1 MSSYDMANYDFSVD
15 PENLFAR
22 TDKVMELRVFVD
34 SNDSEFIE
42 TYRSAILQ
50 HNTNIFFNPF
60 YDAGFDLLCPDN
72 YKCLGGCVTK
82 INFQIKSCARIICE
96 NGQCV
101 YTGFYMYPRSSL
113 SKTFLRLAN
122 SVGIIDSGYR
132 GDLIGAFDCG
142 AGSGSGSGSGS
153 GCSGADASADA
164 SASTGTCA
172 STSNYSV
179 NKFDKLV
186 QICAPNLIPIY
197 VRMVSRLDD
206 LSVPTIRGSGG
217 FGSTGK

>member
-42 TYRSAILQ
+42 IYRSAILQ

-82 INFQIKSCARIICE
+82 INFQVKSCARIISE

-122 SVGIIDSGYR
+122 SVGVIDSGYR

-142 AGSGSGSGSGS
+142 AGSGSGCSGNADACAGSGVV
-153 GCSGADASADA
+153 
-164 SASTGTCA
+164 TCA
-172 STSNYSV
+172 SISNYSV

-206 LSVPTIRGSGG
+206 LSVPTIRGTGG

>member
-82 INFQIKSCARIICE
+82 INFQVKSCARIISE

-132 GDLIGAFDCG
+132 GNLIGAFDCG
-142 AGSGSGSGSGS
+142 AGSGSASANS
-153 GCSGADASADA
+153 GC
-164 SASTGTCA
+164 TGTDPSYYVTTTI
-172 STSNYSV
+172 STCPAISNYSV